1 MTPRSRFAAVA
12 GLLLALL
19 PGIAAAAS
27 ASVGGVTVN
36 LDSGA
41 EAPEMA
47 SALQVL
53 ALLTVLSLAPAI
65 LIVLTAFTRIIIVLS
80 MLRLALGMQSTPPN
94 TVLVSLALFLTLF
107 TMMPVVDEMNRVAF
121 TPYTAGEI
129 TAMDA
134 AQKALVPLRGFMIR
148 QTREKDMA
156 LVMELSGKPRPK
168 TMEEIETTTLIP
180 AFMLSELQTAFQI
193 GFVIFLPFLLI
204 DLISASV
211 LMAMGMIMVPPL
223 TIALPIKV
231 LMFVLIEGWAL
242 VAKALVGSFS

>member
-1 MTPRSRFAAVA
+1 MSPRSRFAAVA

-19 PGIAAAAS
+19 PGIATAAS

-80 MLRLALGMQSTPPN
+80 MLRLAFGMQSTPPN

-107 TMMPVVDEMNRVAF
+107 TMMPVVEEMNRVAF
-121 TPYTAGEI
+121 TPYSAGEI
-129 TAMDA
+129 TTMEA

-156 LVMELSGKPRPK
+156 LVVELSGSRSQIIKARPLPADDPLQRRPD
-168 TMEEIETTTLIP
+168 ITLARSRLGWEP
-180 AFMLSELQTAFQI
+180 K
-193 GFVIFLPFLLI
+193 
-204 DLISASV
+204 
-211 LMAMGMIMVPPL
+211 VPL
-223 TIALPIKV
+223 REGLARTIAYFQSIDMSRYRAPTPNY
-231 LMFVLIEGWAL
+231 
-242 VAKALVGSFS
+242 